1 MSTRNEPNP
10 LILIVE
16 DEVELSQVIARHL
29 EEAGM
34 STQVCNR
41 AGHALKFLEKNF
53 ANLVLLD
60 LKLPDQTGF
69 QLVEDLRKHDIQ
81 VPIIFLTG
89 NNAEVTKVKGLE
101 VGDDYV
107 TKPFSFQEL
116 IARIK
121 AVLRRAETSRD
132 FNVTKNARLSDEA
145 FDFCGAKVIPTRLEL
160 EFPGGRFVPIGRK
173 ELGILAYLFEHR
185 GTVVSRKNIIH
196 SVWGVHANVRS
207 RSFDQYIVK
216 IRDHFTSNGMDLSPL
231 RTVHGVGYVYDP
243 DGETSRGVA
252 DGETPA
258 GRLSGKATDETL
270 C

>member
-1 MSTRNEPNP
+1 MSARTEPGP

-34 STQVCNR
+34 ATQICNR
-41 AGHALKFLEKNF
+41 AGHALKFLQKNF
-53 ANLVLLD
+53 ANLILLD

-69 QLVEDLRKHDIQ
+69 QLVDDLRKHDIHL
-81 VPIIFLTG
+81 PIIFLTG

-101 VGDDYV
+101 LGDDYI

-121 AVLRRAETSRD
+121 AVLRRAETARD
-132 FNVTKNARLSDEA
+132 FNVTKNARLSDEP
-145 FDFCGAKVIPTRLEL
+145 FEFCGARVVPTRLEI
-160 EFPGGRFVPIGRK
+160 EFPSGKVLPIGRK
-173 ELGILAYLFEHR
+173 ELGILAYLFENR
-185 GTVVSRKNIIH
+185 GSVVSRKNLIH

-216 IRDHFTSNGMDLSPL
+216 IRDHFTSNGIDLAPL

-243 DGETSRGVA
+243 EGNTARAGETGRA
-252 DGETPA
+252 PA
-258 GRLSGKATDETL
+258 PAAS
-270 C
+270 